1 MPTGLVLSLYPND
14 AMKVYAGYFSDGLL
28 NFRLNTVLRFGDSWN
43 VIGAAVLINPGS
55 SKPMGDIDSDTFE
68 RLSAITGHADGWKEF
83 SADVTMR
90 QVSKIFNG
98 WYIGEDMPLS
108 GCILLF
114 NLFNLRDGN
123 LSEALELQKDCKS
136 EHLFSTEEDLARL
149 TGVERIY
156 LGWGSTGKHHLRQY
170 AEAIFEAVKAKCPYL
185 DVDFNR
191 NAFYHPGYINRS
203 YRSNFTTQKILKD
216 FIS

>member
-14 AMKVYAGYFSDGLL
+14 AMKVYARYFSDGLL

-55 SKPMGDIDSDTFE
+55 SKPMGDIDSDTLE

-98 WYIGEDMPLS
+98 WYIGEDMPL
-108 GCILLF
+108 
-114 NLFNLRDGN
+114 
-123 LSEALELQKDCKS
+123 QK
-136 EHLFSTEEDLARL
+136 R
-149 TGVERIY
+149 R
-156 LGWGSTGKHHLRQY
+156 
-170 AEAIFEAVKAKCPYL
+170 P
-185 DVDFNR
+185 
-191 NAFYHPGYINRS
+191 RS
-203 YRSNFTTQKILKD
+203 PRE
-216 FIS
+216 